1 MLLRE
6 TFPAQS
12 LRCLFSR
19 LLATRPWPH
28 APSPPWYI
36 GFAFE
41 IKDLF
46 LLHKMNF
53 SKESEISSGKTD
65 YRTRSGCDSR
75 SLRVFYTEFLF
86 SLLLLFS

>member
-41 IKDLF
+41 IKDP
-46 LLHKMNF
+46 F
-53 SKESEISSGKTD
+53 S
-65 YRTRSGCDSR
+65 
-75 SLRVFYTEFLF
+75 FAQNEFF
-86 SLLLLFS
+86 KGE